1 MATTRKTSSSFILE
15 FTVLEPTNEYEAVN
29 EKYAYKE
36 SGRFEPGYYLG
47 KELKIKKS
55 LFFLIMRPQNYK
67 VTKLAQN
74 NDIINLI

>member
-15 FTVLEPTNEYEAVN
+15 FTVIEPRNEYEAVN
-29 EKYAYKE
+29 EKYVYKE
-36 SGRFEPGYYLG
+36 SDLFEPGYYIG

-55 LFFLIMRPQNYK
+55 LFFLIMRPQHYK

-74 NDIINLI
+74 NDIINLV